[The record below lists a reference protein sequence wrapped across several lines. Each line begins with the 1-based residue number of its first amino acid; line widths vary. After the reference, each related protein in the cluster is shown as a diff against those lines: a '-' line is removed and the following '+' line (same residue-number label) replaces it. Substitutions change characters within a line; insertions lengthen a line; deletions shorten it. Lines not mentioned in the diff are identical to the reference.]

1 MFSKPKASQ
10 HEIASLIG
18 TTTTITGN
26 IEFTGGL
33 RIDGAVKG
41 SVRCAEGDKGGM
53 LVISES
59 GRVDGEVRAGHL
71 VVAGRI
77 SGPVTAAQLIELQPK
92 ARIQGDLRY
101 RAIEMHHGA
110 VVEGMMIHLSA
121 DGKTETRLEP
131 VLEAKPS
138 LKLAANGD
146 SSS

>member
-1 MFSKPKASQ
+1 MFTKQKASQ

-18 TTTTITGN
+18 NTTTVTGN
-26 IEFTGGL
+26 IEFSGGL
-33 RIDGAVKG
+33 RIDGTVKG
-41 SVRCAEGDKGGM
+41 SVRCVDGEKGGM

-59 GRVDGEVRAGHL
+59 GRIEGEVRAGHL

-77 SGPVTAAQLIELQPK
+77 NGPVTAAQLIELQPK
-92 ARIQGDLRY
+92 ARVQGDVRY
-101 RAIEMHHGA
+101 RALEMHHGA

-146 SSS
+146 SSA